1 MIVWAP
7 NLHQVISGIL
17 IGVLVSVNRI
27 VRRVVVVAQRVEELY
42 QEHGY
47 YYIVQVMHAVV
58 HMFHMRL
65 INVRR

>member
-7 NLHQVISGIL
+7 SLHQVTSGIL

-27 VRRVVVVAQRVEELY
+27 VIRVVVVQRVEELY

-47 YYIVQVMHAVV
+47 CYIVQVMHAVV

>member
-1 MIVWAP
+1 
-7 NLHQVISGIL
+7 VI
-17 IGVLVSVNRI
+17 
-27 VRRVVVVAQRVEELY
+27 RVVVVQRVEELY

-47 YYIVQVMHAVV
+47 CYIVQVMHAVV

>member
-7 NLHQVISGIL
+7 SLHQVISGIL

-27 VRRVVVVAQRVEELY
+27 VIRVVVVQRVEELY

-47 YYIVQVMHAVV
+47 CYIVQVMHAVV
-58 HMFHMRL
+58 HMFHMLL